1 MTLIVLSRRASQ
13 ACSPGCRPTPPGSR
27 RRWTRPDLPPAPC
40 DLSPVTNTLSPPPLN
55 LTKYT
60 AVMQHIQTFR
70 YYCILTTVPHMM
82 QCLAGGQCIRAPAEC
97 PVCAAVSKGYLHPAS
112 LSPCRVSGAA
122 PARPA
127 AAVTWQHTRYIH
139 CTVGNGVVLTRHFA
153 FQRAS
158 DIVLLICT

>member
-1 MTLIVLSRRASQ
+1 MTLIVLSRRASR

-27 RRWTRPDLPPAPC
+27 RRWTRPDLSPVPC
-40 DLSPVTNTLSPPPLN
+40 DLSPVPCALSPPPLN

-70 YYCILTTVPHMM
+70 ILLYSDQCTTHDAM
-82 QCLAGGQCIRAPAEC
+82 
-97 PVCAAVSKGYLHPAS
+97 
-112 LSPCRVSGAA
+112 SGASVSEPGVLQCPKVTCTLPPCLRA
-122 PARPA
+122 ACPELPRPDLL
-127 AAVTWQHTRYIH
+127 QPSRGSTRVNQ
-139 CTVGNGVVLTRHFA
+139 CTVGNSAVLTRHIA